1 MDSSDEN
8 SMKDNS
14 IGQDILKSN
23 HIDELQD
30 KKELSTVIF
39 YERFEKGFKSI
50 FNENYLEEFPLNEEE
65 EEENSPPYIS
75 DEIEKNEDIHPTP
88 DEKIVIEVKE
98 EKDKFFPFTQGYGL
112 DHVLKSIGLTLNYKT
127 SSKIS
132 LLSYN
137 NQLSNNS
144 NFRIT
149 QYIID
154 KDGKKKKKKKRKFKP
169 DDIRK
174 KIKAR
179 FHKIF
184 KNLINSKLKKA
195 GAKKMFDFFPQCFI
209 SNITINLNKEA
220 LGLTYEEL
228 IEKDYSLKN
237 NERSPDFEKYYK
249 NLDVLNYLNK
259 NPEIKKLSDFEK
271 ISKMK
276 YVDILKAYF
285 SSLEFEQSII
295 ELFQKKEKI
304 DYIEEY
310 VCKALTYVNF
320 FANNKKRSTPETTY
334 NKNYSKILLFNVEE
348 KNENKEEDKNEE
360 EEEKISVC

>member
-1 MDSSDEN
+1 
-8 SMKDNS
+8 
-14 IGQDILKSN
+14 
-23 HIDELQD
+23 
-30 KKELSTVIF
+30 
-39 YERFEKGFKSI
+39 
-50 FNENYLEEFPLNEEE
+50 
-65 EEENSPPYIS
+65 
-75 DEIEKNEDIHPTP
+75 
-88 DEKIVIEVKE
+88 
-98 EKDKFFPFTQGYGL
+98 
-112 DHVLKSIGLTLNYKT
+112 
-127 SSKIS
+127 
-132 LLSYN
+132 
-137 NQLSNNS
+137 
-144 NFRIT
+144 
-149 QYIID
+149 
-154 KDGKKKKKKKRKFKP
+154 
-169 DDIRK
+169 
-174 KIKAR
+174 
-179 FHKIF
+179 
-184 KNLINSKLKKA
+184 
-195 GAKKMFDFFPQCFI
+195 MFDFFPQCFI

-348 KNENKEEDKNEE
+348 KNENKNVLYESKHTKFGIN
-360 EEEKISVC
+360 KFLNNNF